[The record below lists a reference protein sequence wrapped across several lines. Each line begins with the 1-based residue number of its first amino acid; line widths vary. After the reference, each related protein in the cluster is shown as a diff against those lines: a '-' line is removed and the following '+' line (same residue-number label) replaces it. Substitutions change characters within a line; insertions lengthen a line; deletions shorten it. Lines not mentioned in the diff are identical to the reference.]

1 MTTFETIILIALYLF
16 AVNYMALAM
25 GFSEKDNNWV
35 IRLLII
41 IAALVGVFTFPAIFA
56 VDVWNKLNKRNY
68 ENDQ

>member
-1 MTTFETIILIALYLF
+1 MYLF

-56 VDVWNKLNKRNY
+56 VDVWNKLNK
-68 ENDQ
+68 DGL